1 MSNKNSEN
9 TNMLNNRLD
18 FNAKYSSADFLEW
31 LFGIL
36 GEIDFDSVLDA
47 GCGSGKQT
55 FWFSDRLDGGGQVC
69 SFDISEKS
77 IADINSKKLANVEA
91 VVGSFDDIE
100 GVLNS
105 FSVKKFDLIHSSYAM
120 YYAKKPL
127 YTLRSLLPALKDDGK
142 MAVCA
147 PYAVNSFLD
156 FLSQFQKIGQLN
168 WDCMEFINDT
178 ALIFAHNNFSDVR
191 THIFVNNMRV
201 TELDDLMQNY
211 KSSTFYDASAEK
223 NIASAAKKIID
234 KNGFFHI
241 QKKSKIVVASD
252 KILRRA

>member
-1 MSNKNSEN
+1 
-9 TNMLNNRLD
+9 MLNNRLD

-36 GEIDFDSVLDA
+36 GGLEFDSVLDA

-55 FWFSDRLDGGGQVC
+55 FWFSDRLKGGGQVC

-77 IADINSKKLANVEA
+77 ISDINSKKLANVEA
-91 VVGSFDDIE
+91 AVGSFDDMA
-100 GVLNS
+100 GALSS
-105 FSVKKFDLIHSSYAM
+105 FNTKSFDLVHSSYAM
-120 YYAKKPL
+120 YYAKNPL
-127 YTLRSLLPALKDDGK
+127 ATLRSLLSALKDDGK
-142 MAVCA
+142 MAICA

-178 ALIFAHNNFSDVR
+178 VLIFAHNNFNDVK
-191 THIFVNNMRV
+191 THIFVNNMQV

-223 NIASAAKKIID
+223 NIVSAAKKIID
-234 KNGFFHI
+234 ENGFFHI
-241 QKKSKIVVASD
+241 QKKSKIVVAGN
-252 KILRRA
+252 KILR